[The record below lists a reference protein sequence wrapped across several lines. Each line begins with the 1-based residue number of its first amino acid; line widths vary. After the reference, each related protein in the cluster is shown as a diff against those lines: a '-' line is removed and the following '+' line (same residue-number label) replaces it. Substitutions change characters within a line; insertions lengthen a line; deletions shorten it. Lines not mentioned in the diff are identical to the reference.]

1 MIHYYGSCRTLCWG
15 SVTLLLLNISVTGIV
30 RLLCVVQVSVCSGM
44 ETLTYC
50 QLLSVVQIPP
60 RGPWDPLHLSDNI
73 PNDLGWSYA
82 HRLQCEL
89 FEVTF
94 YRIFFLYG
102 GFFSKFPNCVDN
114 NLVSYLS
121 QMKRTSLDKDFLSLF
136 VYISL
141 ALTFVVLVFTYIT
154 IHLYLRLRHSE
165 SIKIAERTRH
175 AFKDNI
181 VSLKTMILLVLAG
194 STVALY
200 HVYNN
205 SLGIT

>member
-44 ETLTYC
+44 ETLTHC

-94 YRIFFLYG
+94 YRILFFIRRFFLASSPTVLTTTWSPIWVKWKG
-102 GFFSKFPNCVDN
+102 PVWTK
-114 NLVSYLS
+114 
-121 QMKRTSLDKDFLSLF
+121 TSSVSLF
-136 VYISL
+136 TSP
-141 ALTFVVLVFTYIT
+141 
-154 IHLYLRLRHSE
+154 SP
-165 SIKIAERTRH
+165 SP
-175 AFKDNI
+175 
-181 VSLKTMILLVLAG
+181 SWC
-194 STVALY
+194 
-200 HVYNN
+200 
-205 SLGIT
+205 